1 MDMTGWVEYFTAG
14 LATQLAEVK
23 NRGELAIRQD
33 VLGRRHELTARQS
46 QALGHILER
55 GRTTIR
61 ELESLFPEV
70 ARRTLQ
76 RDLRVLVEKG
86 LVFREGLTSRLGYVA
101 ADEAP

>member
-1 MDMTGWVEYFTAG
+1 MDMTGWVEFFVAG

-23 NRGELAIRQD
+23 RRGELAIRQD

-55 GRTTIR
+55 GRTTIA
-61 ELESLFPEV
+61 ELELLFPEV
-70 ARRTLQ
+70 ALRTLQ

-86 LVFREGLTSRLGYVA
+86 LILREGRTSRLEYVPVDDA
-101 ADEAP
+101 L